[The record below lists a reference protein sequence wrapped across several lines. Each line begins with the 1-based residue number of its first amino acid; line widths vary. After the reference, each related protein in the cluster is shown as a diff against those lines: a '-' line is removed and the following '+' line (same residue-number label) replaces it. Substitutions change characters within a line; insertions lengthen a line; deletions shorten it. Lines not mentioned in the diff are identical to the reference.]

1 MFTINRP
8 CEDNL
13 TGTLIYSITMQAY
26 ADICNRPPS
35 VYGLYLPYIYARI
48 VKYESLYEVGID
60 YHYLTYLGK
69 EAISSKAG

>member
-1 MFTINRP
+1 
-8 CEDNL
+8 
-13 TGTLIYSITMQAY
+13 MQAY

-48 VKYESLYEVGID
+48 VTEVAKKYESLYEVGID